1 MFLSVLLLLAGLA
14 ILIKGADLLVDGG
27 SSLARKM
34 KVSELTIGLT
44 IVAFGTSMPELTVNV
59 INSIYARNEA
69 VLGNII
75 GSNIF
80 NLLFI
85 LGIAGLLYPLT
96 VQRTSVRY
104 EVPLSMIAAIA
115 VWLLANDVRIHRASE
130 NQISRLDSF
139 ILLGGFI
146 FFMFYIIRTMR
157 PEVTSTD
164 EDHIE
169 VRNAWISAGMVGLGI
184 GLLVGGGYLVTE
196 NAVALATELGLSEK
210 LIGLTIL
217 AIGTSLPELGTSV
230 VAAYRKSTDI
240 AIGNV
245 IGSNI
250 LNIFF
255 IIGVSGLIHPI
266 GYPEVL
272 NEDLM
277 VLVGGTGLLLVFM
290 FTLGRSKLDRWEAAV
305 FLAGY
310 IAYTVYLFIRN

>member
-1 MFLSVLLLLAGLA
+1 MFLNVLLILAGLA
-14 ILIKGADLLVDGG
+14 ILIKGADLLVEGG
-27 SSLARKM
+27 SSLARRM
-34 KVSELTIGLT
+34 RVSELTIGLT

-59 INSIYARNEA
+59 INSTAGRNEA
-69 VLGNII
+69 VLGNVI

-85 LGIAGLLYPLT
+85 LGVAGLMYPLT

-115 VWLLANDVRIHRASE
+115 VWLLANDGRIHGASE
-130 NQISRLDSF
+130 NQISRSDSL
-139 ILLGGFI
+139 ILLSGFI
-146 FFMFYIIRTMR
+146 FFLYYIIRTMR
-157 PEVTSTD
+157 PDITTKG
-164 EDHIE
+164 ED
-169 VRNAWISAGMVGLGI
+169 VGKVLNKWLSVGMVLLGV

-196 NAVALATELGLSEK
+196 NAVALAEQLGLSEK

-217 AIGTSLPELGTSV
+217 AIGTSLPELSTSV
-230 VAAYRKSTDI
+230 VAAYRKNTDI

-255 IIGVSGLIHPI
+255 VTGVSVLIHPI
-266 GYPEVL
+266 SYPIVL

-277 VLVGGTGLLLVFM
+277 VLIGGSALLLVFM

-305 FLAGY
+305 FLVAY
-310 IAYTVYLFIRN
+310 LAYTVYLIIRN